1 MDPLATIIT
10 SPILLTIA
18 VTLCYALSCAV
29 WPFKRCRACNGAGH
43 HKSRLIRAYR
53 PCRRCD
59 GSGMRL
65 RAGRK
70 VWNAFTR
77 TRRNLRA
84 QRRGNDNSQRNQGT

>member
-10 SPILLTIA
+10 SPILLTLA
-18 VTLCYALSCAV
+18 VTLGYAVSCAV
-29 WPFKRCRACNGAGH
+29 FPFKRCRTCKGAGH

-53 PCRRCD
+53 PCRRCG

-65 RAGRK
+65 RIGRK
-70 VWNAFTR
+70 AWNAITR

-84 QRRGNDNSQRNQGT
+84 QRRTDRSTD